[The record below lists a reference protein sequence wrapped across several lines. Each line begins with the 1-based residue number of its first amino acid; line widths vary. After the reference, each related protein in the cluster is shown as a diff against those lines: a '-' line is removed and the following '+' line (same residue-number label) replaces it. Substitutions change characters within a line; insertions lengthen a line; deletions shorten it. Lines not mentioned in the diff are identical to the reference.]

1 MGDFLVYSK
10 DSKEVSEAEWSRMT
24 GAGNEVREK
33 FQITYVIER
42 ALMFPVDEMGSQRR
56 AFHR

>member
-42 ALMFPVDEMGSQRR
+42 ALMFPVDEMGS
-56 AFHR
+56 